1 MPKQPPLIIKANGDR
16 VRYDR
21 TRVMTS
27 LLRSGASQDVANS
40 VTDKVSSQIV
50 SGKTTTH
57 DIYSAAYS
65 WLKTMKQKPVAAR
78 YSLKKAIMALGP
90 TGFPFEQFLGEIFK
104 RQGYQVNVGVT
115 IQGHCV
121 SHEVDVVAIKGE
133 THALIEAKFHN
144 QTGMHTDVKVPL
156 YIHSRFLDIEKKLL
170 AKGDTHKVH
179 EPWVVTNTH
188 FTTSA
193 IQYGECMGMKL
204 LGWRYPESGGIE
216 KLIEDAGLH
225 PITCL
230 TSLSQK
236 DKQTLLTQGIIL
248 CRDLLEDGRLL
259 YALGLSGA
267 KVSAV
272 QREISMICSS

>member
-1 MPKQPPLIIKANGDR
+1 MPKQPPIIIKANGDR

-21 TRVMTS
+21 FRLMTS
-27 LLRSGASQDVANS
+27 LLRSGASQDLANS
-40 VTDKVSSQIV
+40 VTDKVSADIIN
-50 SGKTTTH
+50 GTTTTYDIYTKAYRLLKTTKFH
-57 DIYSAAYS
+57 
-65 WLKTMKQKPVAAR
+65 PVAAR

-90 TGFPFEQFLGEIFK
+90 TGFPFEQFIGEIFR
-104 RQGYQVNVGVT
+104 RQGYQVQVGVVVE
-115 IQGHCV
+115 GHCV
-121 SHEVDVVAIKGE
+121 SHEVDVIAVKGD

-144 QTGMHTDVKVPL
+144 QTGIHTDVKVPL
-156 YIHSRFLDIEKKLL
+156 YIHSRFLDIEKKLI

-188 FTTSA
+188 FTSSA

-216 KLIEDAGLH
+216 KMIEDTGLH
-225 PITCL
+225 PITCI

-236 DKQTLLTQGIIL
+236 DKQILLNQGIIL

-259 YALGLSGA
+259 HALGLSVA

-272 QREISMICSS
+272 QKEISMICSS